1 MRKLNATKLENPD
14 VMINF
19 PLAPV
24 LNIYRE
30 TGWKPIVQI
39 IGLGTVGVAQAHVFR
54 KLGCNVYGH
63 DPLLKK
69 APIEDI
75 TFSANKPFAQC
86 DITFI
91 CTMERKVENVVKNL
105 KASNYRGLIV
115 IKSSVVPKTTKTL
128 MAKYGLHICH
138 SPEFLR
144 ERTSVQD
151 ALSPDRIIIGQCC
164 KKHGK
169 QLEML
174 YRPLND
180 QIIIVDPT
188 TSETAKLLGNSY
200 LALMISFW
208 NQAHQLAQTL
218 GISTSDLAKI
228 VTTDKRISKHGTK
241 WFGESFDGKCLPK
254 DLEHLINTFKAE
266 GIKPT
271 LLEATQQ
278 INDALARAEG
288 RNNA

>member
-1 MRKLNATKLENPD
+1 MRKLHAAKLENPD
-14 VMINF
+14 AMIHF
-19 PLAPV
+19 TPEP
-24 LNIYRE
+24 IRDTYRE
-30 TGWKPIVQI
+30 TGWRPLVQI
-39 IGLGTVGVAQAHVFR
+39 IGLGTVGEAQAHVFR
-54 KLGCNVYGH
+54 KLGYDVYGY
-63 DPLLKK
+63 DPLLKE

-75 TFSANKPFAQC
+75 TFSATKPFVEC

-91 CTMERKVENVVKNL
+91 CTMENKVENVVKNL
-105 KASNYRGLIV
+105 KASRYMGLIV

-138 SPEFLR
+138 NPEFIR
-144 ERTSVQD
+144 QRTSFQD
-151 ALSPDRIIIGQCC
+151 ALTPDRIVIGQCC
-164 KKHGK
+164 EKHGK

-174 YRPLND
+174 YRPLSD

-208 NQAHQLAQTL
+208 NQAHQLAQAL

-228 VTTDKRISKHGTK
+228 VTADKRISKHGTK
-241 WFGESFDGKCLPK
+241 WFGERFDGKCLPK
-254 DLEHLINTFKAE
+254 DLEHLIKAFKAE

-271 LLEATQQ
+271 ILDATRQ
-278 INDALARAEG
+278 INDALAREEG
-288 RNNA
+288 QNNA